1 VTDTPSTPS
10 SPEPATKQSGQAS
23 GRADAPT
30 WVRLVVAGIVAVVV
44 GFGVAVP
51 LTWQYGLLLGWM
63 SAAAVFVV
71 WTWVS
76 VWPMDE
82 FATAQRA
89 RREDPGKAI
98 GDIIVL
104 SAAIGSLAAV
114 GLLLLGGSSAG
125 GSKDL
130 QAALSLIGV
139 AVAWFSVHTIF
150 TTRYA
155 RLYYGSPRKGV
166 DFNEDAPP
174 CYRDFAYLAFTI
186 GMTFQVSD
194 TQISTK
200 EIRAT
205 ALRHALV
212 SYLFGAVVIA
222 TTINLVA
229 GLSK

>member
-1 VTDTPSTPS
+1 MTTP
-10 SPEPATKQSGQAS
+10 AAQAS
-23 GRADAPT
+23 GRGDAPT
-30 WVRLVVAGIVAVVV
+30 WVRLVVAGIVAIVV
-44 GFGVAVP
+44 GVGVAMP

-71 WTWVS
+71 WSWIS
-76 VWPMDE
+76 MWPMDE
-82 FATAQRA
+82 HATAARA
-89 RREDPGKAI
+89 RREDPGKAV

-104 SAAIGSLAAV
+104 TAAIGSLAAV

-125 GSKDL
+125 GSKDI
-130 QAALSLIGV
+130 QAALSVIGV
-139 AVAWFSVHTIF
+139 ALAWFSVHTIF

-155 RLYYGSPRKGV
+155 RLYYASPRPGV
-166 DFNEDAPP
+166 DFNEDEPP
-174 CYRDFAYLAFTI
+174 SYRDFAYLAFTI

-194 TQISTK
+194 TQIQTK

-212 SYLFGAVVIA
+212 SYLFGAIVIA

-229 GLSK
+229 GLGK

>member
-1 VTDTPSTPS
+1 MTDTPSGSGHPTTP
-10 SPEPATKQSGQAS
+10 AAQST

-44 GFGVAVP
+44 GIAAAVP

-71 WTWVS
+71 WSWVS
-76 VWPMDE
+76 MWPMDE
-82 FATAQRA
+82 HATAARA
-89 RREDPGKAI
+89 RREDPGRAV
-98 GDIIVL
+98 GDVIVL
-104 SAAIGSLAAV
+104 SAAVGSLAAV

-125 GSKDL
+125 GSKDI

-139 AVAWFSVHTIF
+139 GLAWFSVHTVF

-155 RLYYGSPRKGV
+155 RLYYSSPRQAV

-174 CYRDFAYLAFTI
+174 NYRDFAYLAFTI

-194 TQISTK
+194 TQIRTK

-212 SYLFGAVVIA
+212 SYLFGAIVIA

-229 GLSK
+229 GLGK

>member
-1 VTDTPSTPS
+1 MTDTPSHPGPPS
-10 SPEPATKQSGQAS
+10 KPTSQAT

-30 WVRLVVAGIVAVVV
+30 WVRLVVAGVVAVVV
-44 GFGVAVP
+44 GIGAAVP

-63 SAAAVFVV
+63 SAAAVFVT
-71 WTWVS
+71 WSWVS
-76 VWPMDE
+76 MWPMDE
-82 FATAQRA
+82 QATAARA
-89 RREDPGKAI
+89 RHEDPGKAI
-98 GDIIVL
+98 GDVIVL
-104 SAAIGSLAAV
+104 SAAIGSLGAV
-114 GLLLLGGSSAG
+114 GLLLVGGSSAG
-125 GSKDL
+125 GSKDI

-139 AVAWFSVHTIF
+139 GLAWSAVHTIF

-155 RLYYGSPRKGV
+155 RLYYGSPRQGV
-166 DFNEDAPP
+166 DFNEDEPP

-194 TQISTK
+194 TQIRTK

-212 SYLFGAVVIA
+212 SYLFGAIVIA

-229 GLSK
+229 GLGK

>member
-1 VTDTPSTPS
+1 
-10 SPEPATKQSGQAS
+10 
-23 GRADAPT
+23 
-30 WVRLVVAGIVAVVV
+30 VRLVVAGIVAVVV

-76 VWPMDE
+76 IWPMDE
-82 FATAQRA
+82 FATAERA

-125 GSKDL
+125 GSKDI

-139 AVAWFSVHTIF
+139 ALAWFSVHTIF

-155 RLYYGSPRKGV
+155 WLYYSSPRKGV

-174 CYRDFAYLAFTI
+174 SYRDFAYLAFTI

-194 TQISTK
+194 TQIRTK

>member
-1 VTDTPSTPS
+1 
-10 SPEPATKQSGQAS
+10 
-23 GRADAPT
+23 
-30 WVRLVVAGIVAVVV
+30 VRLVVAGIVAVVV

-194 TQISTK
+194 TDLTSPGM
-200 EIRAT
+200 RRL
-205 ALRHALV
+205 ALRHALL
-212 SYLFGAVVIA
+212 SYLFGAVILA
-222 TTINLVA
+222 ATINVTA
-229 GLSK
+229 GFIL

>member
-1 VTDTPSTPS
+1 MTDTPSTPS

-76 VWPMDE
+76 IWPMDE

-125 GSKDL
+125 GSKDI

-155 RLYYGSPRKGV
+155 RLYYGSPRRR
-166 DFNEDAPP
+166 E
-174 CYRDFAYLAFTI
+174 
-186 GMTFQVSD
+186 
-194 TQISTK
+194 STSTRTRR
-200 EIRAT
+200 RAT
-205 ALRHALV
+205 GTSPTSR
-212 SYLFGAVVIA
+212 SPSG
-222 TTINLVA
+222 
-229 GLSK
+229 